1 MTLATNTHFLQTI
14 RHLREQEE
22 MLIYDRLISTTGTEE
37 EAVGVFLQEEYEK
50 EIVGYPGYPPP
61 FEQEAAVW
69 AAKIVFNASQ
79 LLLSRDQNNKDLGQL
94 LTGYRATIDA
104 AAILSADLCL
114 RCLPDVITKARE
126 INPDDG
132 LIPLL
137 EEVLQTWH
145 YSGVGYFK
153 GGAGGPGMG
162 EKFDWTPV
170 LANDCLRRLYIDRV
184 IGRRAAGLAN
194 SPALRSEIRAALGD
208 HSAYFWKELQ
218 QYDESNREIK

>member
-1 MTLATNTHFLQTI
+1 
-14 RHLREQEE
+14 

-50 EIVGYPGYPPP
+50 EIVGYPGFPPP
-61 FEQEAAVW
+61 FEEGAAVW
-69 AAKIVFNASQ
+69 AAKIIYNASQ

-94 LTGYRATIDA
+94 LAGYRATMDA

-114 RCLPDVITKARE
+114 RCLPDVIAKARE

-132 LIPLL
+132 LIPTL

-153 GGAGGPGMG
+153 GG
-162 EKFDWTPV
+162 EFDWTAV
-170 LANDCLRRLYIDRV
+170 LSNDCLRRLYVDRV
-184 IGRRAAGLAN
+184 IGRRAAALAN

-218 QYDESNREIK
+218 EYDESNREIK

>member
-1 MTLATNTHFLQTI
+1 MTLATNNHFLQTI

-22 MLIYDRLISTTGTEE
+22 MLIYDRLISTTRAED

-61 FEQEAAVW
+61 FEQVAAVW
-69 AAKIVFNASQ
+69 AAKIIYNASQ
-79 LLLSRDQNNKDLGQL
+79 LLLSRDQNSRDLGL
-94 LTGYRATIDA
+94 LLAGYPATIDA

-114 RCLPDVITKARE
+114 RCLPDVIAKARE

-137 EEVLQTWH
+137 EDLLRTLH

-153 GGAGGPGMG
+153 GGEFEWP
-162 EKFDWTPV
+162 PV
-170 LANDCLRRLYIDRV
+170 LANDCLRRLYVDRV
-184 IGRRAAGLAN
+184 IGRRAAVLAN

-208 HSAYFWKELQ
+208 HGAYFWKELQ
-218 QYDESNREIK
+218 QYDESDREIK